1 MPLRANFAANVHSL
15 TVGRRAQATAP
26 VRGAKHSTAGRRS
39 VPGHSLLAQ
48 R

>member
-26 VRGAKHSTAGRRS
+26 VRGAKRPTVGSRS
-39 VPGHSLLAQ
+39 MPGHSLLAQ